1 MGLNAR
7 FNAGYMDLIIRVTR
21 VTNLGWGDAYL
32 QAPSA
37 TTRRKHKTLPQN
49 AISNGG
55 DASRVGDS
63 AAVI

>member
-7 FNAGYMDLIIRVTR
+7 INAGYMDLIIRVTR

-37 TTRRKHKTLPQN
+37 QTLSQN
-49 AISNGG
+49 ATSNGG

>member
-1 MGLNAR
+1 
-7 FNAGYMDLIIRVTR
+7 MDLIIRVTR

-63 AAVI
+63 VAVI